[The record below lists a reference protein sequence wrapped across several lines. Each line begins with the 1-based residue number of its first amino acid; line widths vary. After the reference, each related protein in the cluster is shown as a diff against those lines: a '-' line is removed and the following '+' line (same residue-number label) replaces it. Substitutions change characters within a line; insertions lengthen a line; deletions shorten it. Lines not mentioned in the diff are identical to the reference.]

1 MLRRLL
7 LNHHAYSPISLII
20 LYIKLF
26 RDHQTARYND
36 VRLYVE
42 LKNLIACTHR
52 VLPYISVSVRQWQA
66 CQGEWTRQQACSIQQ
81 MHSHKL
87 GNLWKLK
94 WQANDTAVRHRCG
107 HCFGHV
113 CHITGRLPAAA
124 TSLWGHHKGMWG
136 CSNCTISWH
145 RDSKVQCAQTKIER
159 NSCKGGWRKK
169 VQRSRKCDKSKHWK
183 QAKRSVHHAEA
194 LLNCQTAERP
204 SSSS

>member
-1 MLRRLL
+1 MITRLL
-7 LNHHAYSPISLII
+7 DIMMFDCMWSW
-20 LYIKLF
+20 K
-26 RDHQTARYND
+26 T
-36 VRLYVE
+36 
-42 LKNLIACTHR
+42 IACTHR

-66 CQGEWTRQQACSIQQ
+66 CHGEWTRQQACSIQQ

-145 RDSKVQCAQTKIER
+145 RDSKVQCAQTKIKR

-183 QAKRSVHHAEA
+183 QAKRSVHYAEA